1 MGGALAKLRRMSHHQ
16 FPTARVGVMRI
27 ICETYFVE
35 GVPASRD
42 QDPDESTD
50 LTVDL
55 TW

>member
-42 QDPDESTD
+42 QIRTKTQTG
-50 LTVDL
+50 L
-55 TW
+55 WI